1 MRRRQFIVGFG
12 GAAIAF
18 PLAARAQR
26 AAIPVIGWLGSA
38 ERKGQAPHIAAFI
51 EGLSETGYVEGSNV
65 ALIYRWAEDQLDR
78 LPALA
83 ADLVRQRVTIILA
96 NAPPAAVAAK
106 AATSTIPIVFVVGFD
121 PVAAGLVN
129 SLNKPRGNLTGMSL
143 HINNLVAKK
152 LEILT
157 ELMPKSAVIGLIIH
171 PKSPT
176 AATDVREVQ
185 AAATRLGRSVRVFNA
200 DSIAGLELA
209 FDEMVRAQI
218 GGALIGTDA
227 LFVTG
232 QDRLISLE
240 TRFKIPLL
248 HYSREFPVAGGLMSY
263 GSNLGSLFKQAGIYS
278 GRILR
283 GAKPAELPVM
293 LPTKFELVINL
304 KAAKTLGLELSPTLL
319 ARADEVIE

>member
-1 MRRRQFIVGFG
+1 MRRRQFIIGFG
-12 GAAIAF
+12 GTAIAF
-18 PLAARAQR
+18 PLAARAQQV
-26 AAIPVIGWLGSA
+26 AIPVIGWLGSA
-38 ERKGQAPHIAAFI
+38 EPKGQAPHIAAFI
-51 EGLSETGYVEGSNV
+51 EGLRETGHVEGSNV
-65 ALIYRWAEDQLDR
+65 SLIYRWAEDQLDR
-78 LPALA
+78 LPELA

-121 PVAAGLVN
+121 PVAAGLVS
-129 SLNKPRGNLTGMSL
+129 SLNNPGGNLTGMSL
-143 HINNLVAKK
+143 HINGLIAKK
-152 LEILT
+152 LEILA
-157 ELMPKSAVIGLIIH
+157 ELMPKSAVVGLIIH

-176 AATDVREVQ
+176 AATDMRDFQ

-200 DSIAGLELA
+200 DSIAGLDLA

-248 HYSREFPVAGGLMSY
+248 HYSKEFPVAGGLMSY

-293 LPTKFELVINL
+293 LPTKFEFVINL
-304 KAAKTLGLELSPTLL
+304 KAAKTLGLELSPSLL